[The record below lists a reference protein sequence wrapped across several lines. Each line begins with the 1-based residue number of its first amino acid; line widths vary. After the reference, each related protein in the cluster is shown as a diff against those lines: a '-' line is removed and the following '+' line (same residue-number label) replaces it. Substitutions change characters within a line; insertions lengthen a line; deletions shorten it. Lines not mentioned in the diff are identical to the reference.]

1 MHKLKLYFLVHFFTI
16 IAFIIPSYGA
26 DVVKIGVVDT
36 QKVLNTSL
44 LGKKMTDELNKLH
57 TAFSDDLEAKGK
69 EIEKL
74 QKEIEKL
81 SKSEQPLS
89 EADKKKFD
97 KKNRELRIKV
107 YDAEKL
113 KEKYQ
118 NDFNKEEINRLK
130 YTTKIVEEIIS
141 EIGKKEGYLL
151 IKNRHGTLFY
161 PEERD
166 ITGNV
171 IKLLDYR
178 YKKGEFKERK
188 EKPQ

>member
-44 LGKKMTDELNKLH
+44 LGKKMTNELNKLH
-57 TAFSDDLEAKGK
+57 TGYSDDLEAKGK

-151 IKNRHGTLFY
+151 IKNRHGTLFS

-166 ITGNV
+166 STGNV